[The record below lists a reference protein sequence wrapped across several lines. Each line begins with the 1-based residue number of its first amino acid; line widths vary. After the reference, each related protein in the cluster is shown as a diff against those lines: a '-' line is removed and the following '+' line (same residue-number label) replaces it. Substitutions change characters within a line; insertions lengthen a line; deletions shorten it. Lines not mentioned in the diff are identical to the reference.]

1 MENPILFMFRA
12 KDPSP
17 SQHRRQMGAQWVYDV
32 MLSTAL
38 DITTV
43 GEAGSVTNFQD
54 EMQALSE
61 ALHKPS
67 TDERIEE
74 AAKRNAAV
82 RIQRVWRRHVRK
94 QYLAPDFLWSDA
106 LTHARMKV
114 YDLSCPV
121 IAAHNSPS

>member
-1 MENPILFMFRA
+1 MFRA

-17 SQHRRQMGAQWVYDV
+17 SQHRRQMGAQWVDDV

-38 DITTV
+38 DITTI

-82 RIQRVWRRHVRK
+82 RIQRVWRRHMRK

-114 YDLSCPV
+114 NDLSCPV